1 MKLLN
6 NFSIVP
12 VQWLQMFFRETSLI
26 SQELAKAGSA
36 SLHVSWKHCMP
47 LGHAF
52 VHGRATSV
60 FYDTYLMERRHSC
73 EKNVEKQEI
82 RILGFT

>member
-60 FYDTYLMERRHSC
+60 FYDTYLMEQRHSC
-73 EKNVEKQEI
+73 EENVEKKEI
-82 RILGFT
+82 PEI

>member
-1 MKLLN
+1 MKFLN
-6 NFSIVP
+6 NCSTLP
-12 VQWLQMFFRETSLI
+12 TREWLQMFFRETSLI

-52 VHGRATSV
+52 VHGGATSV

-73 EKNVEKQEI
+73 EENVEKQEI
-82 RILGFT
+82 PEI

>member
-12 VQWLQMFFRETSLI
+12 VQWLQMFFRETRLI

-73 EKNVEKQEI
+73 EENVEKQEI
-82 RILGFT
+82 PEI